1 VTRRSATHLTVL
13 ALLLVPAA
21 PARAESVGAALEKVE
36 ASAQATPDE
45 VRAWA
50 SLYRRSRSAIRRLR
64 GREQENLRG
73 VVRNVENLAR
83 RSMLP
88 ARARS
93 AFLVLGRNYDWFWT
107 RRKGAAGYGARTRFG
122 ESELFYVF
130 YPGSGWQ
137 FQPLITFVHMNDLL
151 ALRRSDARLRALGEE
166 LLTLGVERKGFL
178 AYEYLFPFEGG
189 PPGWTSGMSQAT
201 GMQGLAGMWKRTG
214 DERYLRAAQRMLGA
228 FQTGPPWGV
237 RVDSEGGAHYLLYS
251 HSPRL
256 LVGNGFAQAL
266 IGLDAYADAT
276 GDGQAA
282 ALVAAGLQA
291 ARGQF
296 PRYDTGD
303 WSLYHLTPSGP
314 GRESTLTYH
323 RLFADFL
330 GQMCAR
336 FAEDLFCRIEAN
348 FDRYETEPVELT
360 GLSARTRDR
369 RTLELR
375 FRASKRSTMAVR
387 VLRRGRVERSETLTV
402 YRGVERVRFSRPRAG
417 GAYRLELEATSL
429 TGLKSEAT
437 LDFSLRRPADSD
449 R

>member
-1 VTRRSATHLTVL
+1 VTRTSAIGLTVL

-21 PARAESVGAALEKVE
+21 PARAESVGAALEGLE
-36 ASAQATPDE
+36 ASGQATPDE

-50 SLYRRSRSAIRRLR
+50 SVYRRSRSAVRRLR

-73 VVRNVENLAR
+73 AVRNVENLAR

-107 RRKGAAGYGARTRFG
+107 QRRGAAGYGTRTRFG
-122 ESELFYVF
+122 GSELFYVF

-137 FQPLITFVHMNDLL
+137 FQPLITFVHMNELL
-151 ALRRSDARLRALGEE
+151 ALRRSDARLRNLGEE

-201 GMQGLAGMWKRTG
+201 GMQALAGMWKRTG
-214 DERYLRAAQRMLGA
+214 DARYLRAAKRMLGA

-237 RVDSEGGAHYLLYS
+237 RVDSEGSGAHYLLYS
-251 HSPRL
+251 QSPRL

-266 IGLDAYADAT
+266 IGLDAYADAA
-276 GDGQAA
+276 GDAQAA

-360 GLSARTRDR
+360 RLSAGTRDR

-375 FRASKRSTMAVR
+375 FRVSKRSSVAVR
-387 VLRRGRVERSETLTV
+387 VLRRGRVERSETRAV

-417 GAYRLELEATSL
+417 GGYRLKLEATSL
-429 TGLKSEAT
+429 TGVKSEAA
-437 LDFSLRRPADSD
+437 LDFSLRRAADKE
-449 R
+449 